1 MAFKIAIDAG
11 HYMGTPGKRLDKK
24 LDPAQTREWVLND
37 RVARAFAAAA
47 AQYKDVETFRV
58 DDPTGKTEVSLED
71 RCKKANDLGA
81 NLYFSAHHNAGAELT
96 KAGGL
101 VAYSRREGTVSAE
114 YRDAIYDECIANG
127 GIKGNRATPK
137 TTAGFWVLK
146 YTNMPS
152 VLIEYG
158 FMDSKIDYKIILD
171 EKFSKRQG
179 EATMAAIAKVAG
191 LKRKDVQETPSRK
204 KTVAEI
210 AAEVI
215 AGKWGTGADRKR
227 QLVSAG
233 YNYTEVQAKV
243 NVLLK
248 AQVPAEPKASVAE
261 IAAEVI
267 AGKWGTGTD
276 RKNRLTKAGYNY
288 DEVQAKV
295 NELLKPPAKPKL
307 SITEVAKEVIAG
319 KWGTGSDRKDRLTKA
334 GYDAAAVQ
342 AKVNELLK

>member
-11 HYMGTPGKRLDKK
+11 HYMGTPGKRLPKD

-37 RVARAFAAAA
+37 RVARAFAEVAS
-47 AQYKDVETFRV
+47 QYEDVEILRV
-58 DDPTGKTEVSLED
+58 DDPTGKSEVSLNA
-71 RCKKANDLGA
+71 RCKKANAWGA

-101 VAYSRREGTVSAE
+101 VAYSYREGTTSAD

-137 TTAGFWVLK
+137 TTAGFYVLK
-146 YTNMPS
+146 YTNMS
-152 VLIEYG
+152 AVLIEYG

-171 EKFSKRQG
+171 EEFSKRQG

-191 LKRKDVQETPSRK
+191 LKRKDAPATPSRK
-204 KTVAEI
+204 KT
-210 AAEVI
+210 
-215 AGKWGTGADRKR
+215 
-227 QLVSAG
+227 
-233 YNYTEVQAKV
+233 
-243 NVLLK
+243 
-248 AQVPAEPKASVAE
+248 VAE

-307 SITEVAKEVIAG
+307 SITEIAKEVIAG
-319 KWGTGSDRKDRLTKA
+319 KWGTGSDRKNRLTRA